1 MEFFVSDRQKED
13 PQGEDWVNA
22 KAQTVAAVDD
32 LGPFIREKRARTQ
45 FGETADGERGRG
57 RAGESAVAL
66 SLLAYLVFSI
76 IRSAR
81 VDLRS
86 VQHKTKS
93 KFVKLDR
100 DEGPGVSRGV

>member
-1 MEFFVSDRQKED
+1 MENFRLRQTKERSAIR
-13 PQGEDWVNA
+13 GLGHA

-76 IRSAR
+76 TLAPFNIAHR
-81 VDLRS
+81 VRQTRLR
-86 VQHKTKS
+86 
-93 KFVKLDR
+93 
-100 DEGPGVSRGV
+100 

>member
-1 MEFFVSDRQKED
+1 MMRLAKNYKRGKWNFFVSDRQKED

-45 FGETADGERGRG
+45 YGETADGGRG

-66 SLLAYLVFSI
+66 SLSAYLVFSI
-76 IRSAR
+76 TLSRSA
-81 VDLRS
+81 LRS
-86 VQHKTKS
+86 T
-93 KFVKLDR
+93 
-100 DEGPGVSRGV
+100 

>member
-1 MEFFVSDRQKED
+1 MRLAKNYKRGNGIFYVSDRQKED

-57 RAGESAVAL
+57 RASESAVAL

-76 IRSAR
+76 IRSRSA
-81 VDLRS
+81 LRS
-86 VQHKTKS
+86 T
-93 KFVKLDR
+93 
-100 DEGPGVSRGV
+100 